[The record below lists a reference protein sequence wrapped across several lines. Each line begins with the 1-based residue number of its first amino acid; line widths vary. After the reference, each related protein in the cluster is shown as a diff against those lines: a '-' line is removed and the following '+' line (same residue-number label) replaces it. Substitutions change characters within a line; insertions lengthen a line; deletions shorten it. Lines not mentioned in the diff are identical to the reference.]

1 MFIKARSSRFSS
13 GVFFMK
19 AKELAK
25 KLGVSPATVS
35 LVLNNKPG
43 ISESLRKSL
52 IQRIEE
58 MGCGGMLCES
68 CKEGNAPSSGKESAA
83 CPVIAYLIYTTGCD
97 EDVGT
102 GFPRSAI
109 PFYTAVM
116 EGAEMEA
123 RDNRYCLSVLHMIQ
137 EETNSLPALL
147 RRAGNVAGVIVQASR
162 IDERVMA
169 DMASIDVPR
178 VFVDCYRPDFPYSS
192 VCVNN
197 EQGIFSLTRHLKE
210 KGHRELGYVMSDDT
224 SESLQERLRCF
235 HSALRALDLPDRSE
249 NYFTAAWSNETQSFD
264 FHRLSQQFKQR
275 GELPTAIVA
284 EDDGEALH
292 VMLALRDMGLKV
304 PEDVS
309 VVGFD
314 DNFLSGMTEPRLT
327 TVKNYR
333 HLMGRECVVLLQ
345 NLIRLRKAGVKNPR
359 LKIEIA
365 TKLVERE
372 SVKDLSGGQD

>member
-1 MFIKARSSRFSS
+1 
-13 GVFFMK
+13 MK

-43 ISESLRKSL
+43 ISEALRRSL
-52 IQRIEE
+52 IARIEE

-68 CKEGNAPSSGKESAA
+68 CKEGNAPSSGKEPAA
-83 CPVIAYLIYTTGCD
+83 CPVIAYLIYTAGCD
-97 EDVGT
+97 ENVST
-102 GFPRSAI
+102 GSSWSVT

-123 RDNRYCLSVLHMIQ
+123 RDNRYCLSILHMNQ
-137 EETNSLPALL
+137 EESNDLPALL
-147 RRAGNVAGVIVQASR
+147 RRAGNVAGVIVQASH
-162 IDERVMA
+162 IDERIMA
-169 DMASIDVPR
+169 DMRSIDVPR
-178 VFVDCYRPDFPYSS
+178 VFIDAYRPDLPYSS

-197 EQGIFSLTRHLKE
+197 EQGIFTLVRYLKE
-210 KGHRELGYVMSDDT
+210 KGHRELGYVISEDA

-235 HSALRALDLPDRSE
+235 HTALRVFELPDRPE
-249 NYFTAAWSNETQSFD
+249 NYFSSAWDEETHSFD
-264 FHRLSQQFKQR
+264 FHRLSQQFKER
-275 GELPTAIVA
+275 EKLPTAIVA
-284 EDDGEALH
+284 EDDGDALH

-314 DNFLSGMTEPRLT
+314 DNFLSSMTEPRLT

-345 NLIRLRKAGVKNPR
+345 NLIRLRKVGVNNPR

-372 SVKDLSGGQD
+372 SVKDLSAGQG